1 MSRYIPLD
9 AHRPIRSGL
18 GASSIAPARVSAPD
32 ADARLRELERA
43 QAGTHMLAL
52 GTSVIVLMMLFFALR
67 ERQDD

>member
-18 GASSIAPARVSAPD
+18 GASIAPARVSAPD